1 MQCVRRELGVPRP
14 VPAGF
19 YHRLRIVGSIVVLI
33 HGGSL
38 LADHTC
44 GQGGDTYRAGAPA
57 GRRVRCCLPANG
69 TNLRPASVIRL
80 HSAKCNR
87 TISRRSDVTPA
98 GTPRQHAAL
107 VRIKSG
113 LAALRD
119 FGPTNDRVGSCVT
132 SAVLSI
138 GGAQLYER

>member
-1 MQCVRRELGVPRP
+1 MQCARRELDLLRP
-14 VPAGF
+14 APAGF

-38 LADHTC
+38 LQTTPAVKEVMPI
-44 GQGGDTYRAGAPA
+44 APGAPA

-80 HSAKCNR
+80 HSSKRKR

-98 GTPRQHAAL
+98 GTPRQHTAL
-107 VRIKSG
+107 VRIKSEARC
-113 LAALRD
+113 AAGFRSD
-119 FGPTNDRVGSCVT
+119 
-132 SAVLSI
+132 
-138 GGAQLYER
+138 Q